1 MSRSPGAPWGDA
13 NVSTLTQA
21 RVLRQERAAADEG
34 SVVVACWGHLLR
46 SPDTPEP
53 LLPALAAILAA
64 VFARTA
70 LAQQPPAPADGAPDV
85 PVEPPLAPQDEES
98 AWTPPVLLSAPP
110 VSWPAEELDRGREGA
125 VVLELELDAEGR
137 VLDARVVESG
147 GQAFD
152 QAIMD
157 AILDFRF
164 SPALD
169 ERGVAV
175 PARVHYRH
183 QFRLD
188 VVARVAVQG
197 TVRAGG
203 TRQAL
208 VGASVM
214 AEALAAGALPD
225 AGALTP
231 SGEEPRRVTVQS
243 GPDGLFELAD
253 LDPGRW
259 RVVAGAP
266 GFGIEE
272 LEVEVLAGEV
282 VELSF
287 HLSPDRPWEAPEV
300 GETIEVIGYRLPP
313 EITERRLD
321 RSQVRV
327 LPGTGG
333 DVIRAVQTQPGVAR
347 TPFNSGTLLVRGM
360 PADSS
365 AFNLGGVGIPIVFHF
380 GGLST
385 AVNGDL
391 LSEVV
396 FLPGSY
402 GVRYGRTMGG
412 VVDLLPTS
420 QPADHSTGYVSVDL
434 FQAAAMHEQVLSPRT
449 SITLSLRRSYLDTI
463 LSPVVNTQDDYTV
476 RLPRYMDGQLRVIHR
491 NDRGMVLQGM
501 ALGSDD
507 RFTYDQT
514 DSDGDRTESRLDLRF
529 LKGWLSWTM
538 PLGRGWQSDLAVMAG
553 PEQLAAQYLSD
564 EEAHEKAQREHL
576 RLELSRPVPEGGV
589 IGWRLGVDLELSH
602 EEYLYQVEDLD
613 GFFLYADDEEG
624 SAQVFLPGLYL
635 EQVQQ
640 QGPVQVIPGL
650 RLDWMRTDDDYQ
662 AQIVDPRIRVR
673 WELSPSTVLH
683 AGAGQYSQFPLLREI
698 VDNGTGD
705 PELGPEH
712 AIQVSAGARHQILPP
727 LSVEVTAYGSAL
739 SDLVVGH
746 DDRFTFELAP
756 PPMAPY
762 DTDAYANDGTG
773 RVLGLE
779 LLTRY
784 EDPRWLAFAAITLSR
799 STRIER
805 PGQARTLFEYD
816 QPALVTLVGSHRL
829 ARGWRVG
836 GRARLTSGNP
846 YTPVVNRIYDLDE
859 QGWLPVFAES
869 NVERMPAWAG
879 VDLRVDKEWTFRLWA
894 LTLYLDIQNLTNR
907 RNVELLNFSPDFATE
922 IPVYGL
928 PILPTFGLRGA
939 W

>member
-1 MSRSPGAPWGDA
+1 MLSAPRRIA
-13 NVSTLTQA
+13 
-21 RVLRQERAAADEG
+21 G
-34 SVVVACWGHLLR
+34 S
-46 SPDTPEP
+46 SEP
-53 LLPALAAILAA
+53 LLPALVAIVAA
-64 VFARTA
+64 V
-70 LAQQPPAPADGAPDV
+70 LAGPAQAQDAPPADPAPAPDTPPADAAPS
-85 PVEPPLAPQDEES
+85 PES
-98 AWTPPVLLSAPP
+98 PGEAEWTPPVLLTAPP
-110 VSWPAEELDRGREGA
+110 VPWPEEELALRREGA
-125 VVLELELDAEGR
+125 VLLALDLDAEGR
-137 VLDARVVESG
+137 VLDARVIESG
-147 GQAFD
+147 GEAFD
-152 QAIMD
+152 QAILA

-169 ERGVAV
+169 ARRAPVPAQVQYLYRFRLEVQATVAV
-175 PARVHYRH
+175 RG
-183 QFRLD
+183 D
-188 VVARVAVQG
+188 
-197 TVRAGG
+197 VRAGG
-203 TRQAL
+203 TREAL

-214 AEALAAGALPD
+214 AEQVPMTPLPE
-225 AGALTP
+225 
-231 SGEEPRRVTVQS
+231 GEEPRRVSVQS
-243 GPDGLFELAD
+243 GADGRFELAG

-259 RVVAGAP
+259 RLLAGAP

-272 LEVEVLAGEV
+272 LEVEVTGGEV
-282 VELSF
+282 LEVAF

-300 GETIEVIGYRLPP
+300 GETIEIIGYRLPP

-321 RSQVRV
+321 QDQVRV

-347 TPFNSGTLLVRGM
+347 TPFNAGTLLVRGM
-360 PADSS
+360 PADAS
-365 AFNLGGVGIPIVFHF
+365 AFYLGGVGIPVVFHF

-412 VVDLLPTS
+412 VVDLAPTTA
-420 QPADHSTGYVSVDL
+420 PAERTQGYASIDL
-434 FQAAAMHEQVLSPRT
+434 FQAAVMHEQVLSKRA
-449 SITLSLRRSYLDTI
+449 SVTLSLRRSYLDTI
-463 LSPVVNTQDDYTV
+463 LSPIVNTQDDYTV
-476 RLPRYMDGQLRVIHR
+476 RLPRYMDGQLRAIYR
-491 NDRGMVLQGM
+491 DDRGMVVQGM
-501 ALGSDD
+501 VLGSDD

-529 LKGWLSWTM
+529 LKGWASWTM
-538 PLGRGWQSDLAVMAG
+538 PLGRGWQSELALMAG
-553 PEQLAAQYLSD
+553 PEQLAAEYLSD
-564 EEAHEKAQREHL
+564 EEAYEKAQREHL

-602 EEYLYQVEDLD
+602 EEYSYQVEDLD

-624 SAQVFLPGLYL
+624 AARVFLPGVYL
-635 EQVQQ
+635 EQVQK

-673 WELSPSTVLH
+673 WEVTPSTVVN
-683 AGAGQYSQFPLLREI
+683 AGAGQYSQFPLLRE
-698 VDNGTGD
+698 VMDNGTGVPRLD
-705 PELGPEH
+705 PEH
-712 AIQVSAGARHQILPP
+712 AIQVSVGARQQLLPA
-727 LSVEVTAYGSAL
+727 LSLEGTAYGAAL

-762 DTDAYANDGTG
+762 DTDAYANEGTG

-799 STRIER
+799 STRVER
-805 PGQARTLFEYD
+805 EGQARTLFEYD
-816 QPALVTLVGSHRL
+816 QPVLLTLVGSHRL
-829 ARGWRVG
+829 PRGWRVG

-869 NVERMPAWAG
+869 NVERLPAWASL
-879 VDLRVDKEWTFRLWA
+879 DLRVDKEWTFRLWS
-894 LTLYLDIQNLTNR
+894 LTLYLDVQNLTNR